1 MTKPRRKKASRPHWT
16 EADARRLLDEL
27 ERSGMGLW
35 RFARELRIV
44 PQRLAW
50 WRKRLR
56 DRTQA
61 STAIVLAPAT
71 IMEPRGG
78 GLVVRLPNAVG
89 IELGDASP
97 AWVASLI
104 GALLEST

>member
-16 EADARRLLDEL
+16 EEDARRLLDEL

-35 RFARELRIV
+35 PFARERGIV
-44 PQRLAW
+44 PQRLSW

-56 DRTQA
+56 DRARA
-61 STAIVLAPAT
+61 STAIVLAPAA
-71 IMEPRGG
+71 IVEPRGG
-78 GLVVRLPNAVG
+78 GIVVRLPNAVA
-89 IELGDASP
+89 IDLGDASP

-104 GALLEST
+104 GELLEST